1 MAEADPWG
9 GVPAWR
15 IKNLRLA
22 LVEAEQRGADPDDD
36 GADLAHRAL
45 LRRFARGRRALQAIA
60 RNFGLFRSLAR
71 RAAYFSAN
79 DRAWVGTFLM
89 HYVAF
94 GRLSDRQA
102 QVLHGIARR
111 WGVKGPVKDAFAD
124 WAPRV
129 IRADPPPPRR
139 ARPGVVARRV
149 ASRRVALGRHGG
161 TVTVLE
167 LLEAGM
173 AARGLGRRS
182 PSRLLLEAVRDALEA
197 EFGPDPEGAG
207 AEDEEAEEGRG
218 EGE

>member
-1 MAEADPWG
+1 VAAGDEAGDEAWG

-22 LVEAEQRGADPDDD
+22 LIEAEQRGADPGDEGD
-36 GADLAHRAL
+36 GLDHRAL
-45 LRRFARGRRALQAIA
+45 RRRFARGRRALEAIA

-71 RAAYFSAN
+71 RSAYFSAN
-79 DRAWVGTFLM
+79 DRAWVATFLM

-111 WGVKGPVKDAFAD
+111 WGVKGPVKDAFAE

-129 IRADPPPPRR
+129 VKVEAPPPRR
-139 ARPGVVARRV
+139 VRPAAVTRRL
-149 ASRRVALGRHGG
+149 AAHRVTGRKGEEPSL
-161 TVTVLE
+161 VE
-167 LLEAGM
+167 LLEAGL

-182 PSRLLLEAVRDALEA
+182 PSRLLQEAVRAALDEDVRDEA
-197 EFGPDPEGAG
+197 EG
-207 AEDEEAEEGRG
+207 EDEGY
-218 EGE
+218 